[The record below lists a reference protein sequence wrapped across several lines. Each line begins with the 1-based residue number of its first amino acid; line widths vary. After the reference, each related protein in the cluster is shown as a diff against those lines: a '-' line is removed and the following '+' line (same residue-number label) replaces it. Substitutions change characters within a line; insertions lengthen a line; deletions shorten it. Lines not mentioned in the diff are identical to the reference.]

1 MKHKSKLKKKEI
13 KENLI
18 EEKTKLKRQNGI
30 TLIALV
36 ITIIVLLILAAV
48 SIATL
53 TGENGILTRANEAKT
68 ETEEAKEDELRRLTA
83 LEAATNIENTEHT
96 ETITQTGT
104 DGTEETKTVTVTIP
118 AGFAVSQV
126 EGENTIEDGLVII
139 DSKGNE
145 FVWVPVDNYSEFT
158 RRAGYFD
165 GNLQSITNY
174 SEADSTGN
182 NTNSEVTESETTK
195 KEAQEMYKS
204 VEKNG
209 GFYIGR
215 YEAGKDDNGNV
226 IIQKGKTVYN
236 NVTWSRNGQMN
247 EESTEIAEGVDG
259 TKDGTIE
266 LARNFDTENS
276 YTTVTSTLCY
286 GVQWDAA
293 LSWINPDYTGFVKN
307 STGKGNYNEDEN
319 TNPWKGNIAQTGVSE
334 EYKIKNIY
342 DMAGNAW
349 EWTMEAYHNNCRV
362 FRGGSCYNLGLNFPA
377 SMRNE
382 NNSYPYYN
390 NFDIGFR
397 ITLYL

>member
-1 MKHKSKLKKKEI
+1 MKTRKKLKKVK
-13 KENLI
+13 KNDS
-18 EEKTKLKRQNGI
+18 KGI

-236 NVTWSRNGQMN
+236 NVKWSRNGQMN

-259 TKDGTIE
+259 TKAGAIE
-266 LARNFDTENS
+266 LARNFDTENN

-286 GVQWDAA
+286 GVQWDSIMRWMEEIENPNAITTD
-293 LSWINPDYTGFVKN
+293 LTKYIQDSTGMGWYSDNYQNGNPDYKTGIDI
-307 STGKGNYNEDEN
+307 NEGRN
-319 TNPWKGNIAQTGVSE
+319 
-334 EYKIKNIY
+334 KIKNIY
-342 DMAGNAW
+342 DLAGNVR
-349 EWTMEAYHNNCRV
+349 EWTMESTKYTSNMRV
-362 FRGGSCYNLGLNFPA
+362 YRG
-377 SMRNE
+377 R
-382 NNSYPYYN
+382 
-390 NFDIGFR
+390 R
-397 ITLYL
+397 ICIFWFLYTSF